1 MRGGFFRWSDQNTE
15 PKNETDCSRRNPAV
29 IEAQI
34 APVQTAPLLAWCKM
48 ASGLR
53 ILRVATLEKQSDLSC
68 VVAKVQKPEKR

>member
-1 MRGGFFRWSDQNTE
+1 MERSKHKNKERKRLQVKE
-15 PKNETDCSRRNPAV
+15 PSS
-29 IEAQI
+29 ILAQI